1 MFRRALDYLGIELV
15 GVLGVSASDP
25 GDAASN
31 PQAMQEAFSIG
42 QALCN

>member
-31 PQAMQEAFSIG
+31 VQAMQEALNLG
-42 QALCN
+42 KALRD